1 MGKTEGRDA
10 SKYLRFRTE
19 GRMDKEKIKQA
30 YAEMILGKI
39 EEAKMLPADS
49 IRVEL
54 LKALQ
59 DAVELISHD
68 FQRNFLS

>member
-1 MGKTEGRDA
+1 
-10 SKYLRFRTE
+10 
-19 GRMDKEKIKQA
+19 MDKEKIKQA
-30 YAEMILGKI
+30 YAAMIFEKI

-59 DAVELISHD
+59 DAVEIISKDYRRD
-68 FQRNFLS
+68 FL

>member
-1 MGKTEGRDA
+1 
-10 SKYLRFRTE
+10 
-19 GRMDKEKIKQA
+19 MDKEKIKQA

-39 EEAKMLPADS
+39 GEAKMLSADS

-59 DAVELISHD
+59 DAVEIISKDYRRD
-68 FQRNFLS
+68 FL

>member
-1 MGKTEGRDA
+1 
-10 SKYLRFRTE
+10 
-19 GRMDKEKIKQA
+19 MDKDKIKQA
-30 YAEMILGKI
+30 YEQMVLGKI

-68 FQRNFLS
+68 FQRGFLS

>member
-1 MGKTEGRDA
+1 
-10 SKYLRFRTE
+10 
-19 GRMDKEKIKQA
+19 MDKEKIKQA

-49 IRVEL
+49 IRVEM

>member
-1 MGKTEGRDA
+1 M
-10 SKYLRFRTE
+10 
-19 GRMDKEKIKQA
+19 KENIKQA
-30 YAEMILGKI
+30 YEQMILGKI

-59 DAVELISHD
+59 DAVEIISKDYRRD
-68 FQRNFLS
+68 FL

>member
-1 MGKTEGRDA
+1 
-10 SKYLRFRTE
+10 
-19 GRMDKEKIKQA
+19 MDKEKIKQA

-59 DAVELISHD
+59 DAVEIISKDYRRD
-68 FQRNFLS
+68 FL

>member
-1 MGKTEGRDA
+1 MRSGSVR
-10 SKYLRFRTE
+10 RTE
-19 GRMDKEKIKQA
+19 VGMDKEKIKQA

-39 EEAKMLPADS
+39 EEAKMLSADS

-59 DAVELISHD
+59 DAVEIISKDYRRD
-68 FQRNFLS
+68 FL

>member
-1 MGKTEGRDA
+1 M
-10 SKYLRFRTE
+10 
-19 GRMDKEKIKQA
+19 KEHIKQA
-30 YAEMILGKI
+30 YEQMILGKI

-59 DAVELISHD
+59 DAVEIISKDYRRD
-68 FQRNFLS
+68 FL

>member
-1 MGKTEGRDA
+1 
-10 SKYLRFRTE
+10 
-19 GRMDKEKIKQA
+19 MDKEKIKQA
-30 YAEMILGKI
+30 YAEMIFEKI
-39 EEAKMLPADS
+39 EETKKLPADS

-54 LKALQ
+54 MKALQ

>member
-1 MGKTEGRDA
+1 ME
-10 SKYLRFRTE
+10 KYLRFRTE

-39 EEAKMLPADS
+39 EETKMLPADS

>member
-1 MGKTEGRDA
+1 
-10 SKYLRFRTE
+10 
-19 GRMDKEKIKQA
+19 MDKERVEQA
-30 YAEMILGKI
+30 YAEMIFGKI
-39 EEAKMLPADS
+39 VEAKKLPADS

>member
-1 MGKTEGRDA
+1 
-10 SKYLRFRTE
+10 
-19 GRMDKEKIKQA
+19 MDKEKIKQA

-39 EEAKMLPADS
+39 EEAKKLSADS

-68 FQRNFLS
+68 FQHNFLS

>member
-1 MGKTEGRDA
+1 
-10 SKYLRFRTE
+10 
-19 GRMDKEKIKQA
+19 MDKDKIKQA

-39 EEAKMLPADS
+39 EEAKMLSADS

-59 DAVELISHD
+59 DAVEIISKDYRRD
-68 FQRNFLS
+68 FL

>member
-1 MGKTEGRDA
+1 
-10 SKYLRFRTE
+10 
-19 GRMDKEKIKQA
+19 MDKEKIKQA
-30 YAEMILGKI
+30 YAEMIFEKI

-59 DAVELISHD
+59 DAVEIISKDYRRD
-68 FQRNFLS
+68 FL

>member
-1 MGKTEGRDA
+1 
-10 SKYLRFRTE
+10 
-19 GRMDKEKIKQA
+19 MDKEKIKQA

-39 EEAKMLPADS
+39 EEAKMLSADS

-59 DAVELISHD
+59 DAVEIISKDYRRD
-68 FQRNFLS
+68 FL